1 MKSKIVIPAALAAAF
16 TAATTGTAFAQENT
30 NESYLRHHVD
40 PPRSALELTVGTGYT
55 EGFGQLTNDVGMP
68 SVAQAGMAVD
78 LGISYRLSPHWS
90 IGTMGEFQEFQ
101 AERAHSALGA
111 VAGFQAAYHFAPYR
125 RVDPWI
131 SLGAG
136 YRWLWEVY
144 NNSPNVPVGGN
155 TPQVL
160 TQGIQMARLLVG
172 MDLRMSQEF
181 AMGPFIGADLTEF
194 TSQNVGNID
203 NPGISTF
210 VHAGLM
216 GRFDIG
222 AFEHR
227 RPATPEPDLV
237 EVGVTAPQPPS
248 PVVVEPPPVVV
259 VVEAPPPPPPPPPVV
274 EEKIRIVYLSPSIS
288 VSSDIMHACELK
300 LGDSSQFSFDD
311 SKLSNADREALDSVA
326 RCFTT
331 GPMKGENMDVVGRA
345 DPRGTKEYNLALG
358 QRRATSVNAYL
369 TLHGIQAARIEKS
382 SRGALDAE
390 GTDEAGWANDR
401 RVDITLAK

>member
-1 MKSKIVIPAALAAAF
+1 MKTKIAFPAALAAAF
-16 TAATTGTAFAQENT
+16 TAATAGTALAQEND
-30 NESYLRHHVD
+30 ESYLRHHVD
-40 PPRSALELTVGTGYT
+40 PPRNALELTVGTGYT
-55 EGFGQLTNDVGMP
+55 EGFGILANDVGMP
-68 SVAQAGMAVD
+68 SVAQEGMAFNF
-78 LGISYRLSPHWS
+78 GIGYRLSPHWS
-90 IGTMGEFQEFQ
+90 IGAMGEYQKFQ
-101 AERAHSALGA
+101 AERSSAVDGA
-111 VAGFQAAYHFAPYR
+111 VTGLQAAYHFAPYR

-144 NNSPNVPVGGN
+144 HDSAPNTPVNGK

-160 TQGIQMARLLVG
+160 TQGVDARLLLG
-172 MDLRMSQEF
+172 MDIRMTQEF
-181 AMGPFIGADLTEF
+181 AMGPYIGADLTVF
-194 TSQNVGNID
+194 TSQNIAAVD
-203 NPGISTF
+203 NPGTSVF

-222 AFEHR
+222 AFDHK
-227 RPATPEPDLV
+227 RPTTPEPDLV
-237 EVGVTAPQPPS
+237 QVGIAAPQPPP

-259 VVEAPPPPPPPPPVV
+259 VEAPPPPPPPPVV

-311 SKLSNADREALDSVA
+311 SKLTSADRDALDSVA

-345 DPRGTKEYNLALG
+345 DPRGAKEYNLALG
-358 QRRATSVNAYL
+358 QRRATSVTGYL
-369 TLHGIQAARIEKS
+369 TLHGIQAGRVEKS

>member
-1 MKSKIVIPAALAAAF
+1 MKSKIVIPAALVAFAAA
-16 TAATTGTAFAQENT
+16 TPGTALAQENT
-30 NESYLRHHVD
+30 DESYLRHHVD

-55 EGFGQLTNDVGMP
+55 EGFGQLTGDVGMP
-68 SVAQAGMAVD
+68 SVAQEGMAVD
-78 LGISYRLSPHWS
+78 LGIGYRLSPHWS
-90 IGTMGEFQEFQ
+90 IGTMGEFQEFR

-111 VAGFQAAYHFAPYR
+111 VAGLQAAYHFAPYR

-144 NNSPNVPVGGN
+144 NNSPNVPVNGN

-172 MDLRMSQEF
+172 MDIRMTQEF

-194 TSQNVGNID
+194 LSQNVGGIG
-203 NPGISTF
+203 NPGVSTF

-222 AFEHR
+222 AFDHR
-227 RPATPEPDLV
+227 RAPTPEPDLV
-237 EVGVTAPQPPS
+237 QVGVTAPQPPS
-248 PVVVEPPPVVV
+248 PVVVAPPPVVV
-259 VVEAPPPPPPPPPVV
+259 VVEAPPPPPPPPPIV
-274 EEKIRIVYLSPSIS
+274 EEKIVYLSPSIS

-311 SKLSNADREALDSVA
+311 SKLTSVDRDALDSVA

-331 GPMKGENMDVVGRA
+331 GPMKGQNMDLVGRA
-345 DPRGTKEYNLALG
+345 DPRGAKEYNLALG
-358 QRRATSVNAYL
+358 QRRAASVSDYL
-369 TLHGIQAARIEKS
+369 TLHGIQAGRIEKS

-401 RVDITLAK
+401 RVDITLAKE